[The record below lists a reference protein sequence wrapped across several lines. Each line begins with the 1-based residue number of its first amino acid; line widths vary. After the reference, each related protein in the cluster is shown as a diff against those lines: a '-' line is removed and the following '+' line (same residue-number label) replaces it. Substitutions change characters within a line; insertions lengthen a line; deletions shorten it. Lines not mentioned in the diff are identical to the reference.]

1 VAVEVFIKRVVY
13 NNGCRPSDQSLTGT
27 SEKQPCSASTVAA
40 AFVECTIG
48 LMMTR
53 RKAIKAVALTAGAFA
68 VAPSF
73 VMGGAADSSAS
84 SSVYP
89 FKVPELG
96 YPYDALEPYIDAQ
109 TMQIHHDKHNGAYV
123 ENLNKAL
130 AQAPESIQKMSLED
144 LLLNLDKI
152 PENIRTAVR
161 NNAGGQYNHAFF
173 WKILKKNEG
182 GQPSGDLSQ
191 AIDATFGG
199 YPAFQAK
206 LSETATKVFGS
217 GWAWLVT
224 DGKKLAITTTPNQD
238 CPISKPG
245 DKETPIVGIDV
256 WEHAYYLKYQN
267 RRAEYVKAFWNVINW
282 DYAAERYSGAAKQA

>member
-1 VAVEVFIKRVVY
+1 MI
-13 NNGCRPSDQSLTGT
+13 
-27 SEKQPCSASTVAA
+27 
-40 AFVECTIG
+40 
-48 LMMTR
+48 TR
-53 RKAIKAVALTAGAFA
+53 REAIKAVALTAGALA
-68 VAPSF
+68 AAPSF
-73 VMGGAADSSAS
+73 LRGAAAVSSAS
-84 SSVYP
+84 TSVYP

-109 TMQIHHDKHNGAYV
+109 TMQIHHDKHNAAYV

-130 AQAPESIQKMSLED
+130 AQAPESVQKMSLEE
-144 LLLNLDKI
+144 LLLNLDTI

-161 NNAGGQYNHAFF
+161 NNAGGQFNHSFF

-182 GQPSGDLSQ
+182 GQPSGELAT
-191 AIDATFGG
+191 AIDTTFGG

-206 LSETATKVFGS
+206 FGEAAAKVFGS
-217 GWAWLVT
+217 GWAWLVS

-238 CPISKPG
+238 SPISKPN

-267 RRAEYVKAFWNVINW
+267 RRPEYIKAFSNVINW
-282 DYAAERYSGAAKQA
+282 DYAAEQFAAVPKQS

>member
-1 VAVEVFIKRVVY
+1 
-13 NNGCRPSDQSLTGT
+13 
-27 SEKQPCSASTVAA
+27 
-40 AFVECTIG
+40 
-48 LMMTR
+48 MMTR
-53 RKAIKAVALTAGAFA
+53 REVIKAVALTAGALA
-68 VAPSF
+68 VTPPF
-73 VMGGAADSSAS
+73 LRGATADSSANA
-84 SSVYP
+84 SVYP

-130 AQAPESIQKMSLED
+130 AQAPESIQKMSLEE

-161 NNAGGQYNHAFF
+161 NNGGGQSNHSFF

-182 GQPSGDLSQ
+182 GQPSGELAK
-191 AIDATFGG
+191 AIDGTFGG

-206 LSETATKVFGS
+206 FSEAATKVFGS

-224 DGKKLAITTTPNQD
+224 DGKNLAITTTPNQD
-238 CPISKPG
+238 SPISKPN

-267 RRAEYVKAFWNVINW
+267 RRPEYVKAYWNVINW
-282 DYAAERYSGAAKQA
+282 DFAAEQFAAASKQG